1 MADRGD
7 GLCRFCGKGLQQGGR
22 GRKRE
27 FCDSTCR
34 NRFHNRQNA
43 LQAGSAP
50 AQDVLRLGNASK
62 RLADTSAGEWIS
74 WRSKTR
80 HARAIRFIETF
91 CRPPKGFGAK
101 TEIRLAP
108 FQKERLEEWLADG
121 VNSAA
126 MSVARGNGKSTFLAA
141 LAVWAVFD
149 PDESGAPQVPVVA
162 TTMNQAIRSVYG
174 VALAMIRAE
183 TELYNRC
190 LVFSAIGAQKVT
202 VPFTGGELF
211 PVSND
216 VDGLQG
222 LDPSLAICDEIGFMP
237 VESWDSLL
245 LASGK
250 RPRSLVVGIGTP
262 GLDKDNALW
271 HLRQRVHEGVALPGF
286 RFCEYAADEN
296 CDVRDE
302 AQWRKA
308 NPALDAGYQ
317 NLEALRTS
325 VALSPEGHFR
335 VFRLG
340 QWVDGVDCWLGAD
353 ARKDWDALAARRELE
368 AGAPAWVGVDVGIK
382 RDSTAVA
389 VVQARPGGWHVK
401 VRLWLP
407 TASDAVD
414 VTDVMEHIR
423 RLSREVDVQAVS
435 YDPRFFDVPAKML
448 EDEGLPMIEIPQSVE
463 RMTAAVG
470 SLYEVVKRAELS
482 HDGDEPVST
491 QVLNAVA
498 RYNERGF
505 TLAKGKSRGRIDAA
519 IAIALAVDLALRF
532 DPPDAGAQVF
542 FG

>member
-1 MADRGD
+1 VAKFGEWDP
-7 GLCRFCGKGLQQGGR
+7 
-22 GRKRE
+22 KR
-27 FCDSTCR
+27 
-34 NRFHNRQNA
+34 
-43 LQAGSAP
+43 AGNSA
-50 AQDVLRLGNASK
+50 K
-62 RLADTSAGEWIS
+62 RLKNPTVGPWAR
-74 WRSKTR
+74 WRPSSPP
-80 HARAIRFIETF
+80 ARAIRFAETY
-91 CRPPKGFGAK
+91 CRPPKGYGAG
-101 TEIRLAP
+101 EALRLAP
-108 FQKERLEEWLADG
+108 FQKEKLEEWLADG

-141 LAVWAVFD
+141 VGVWALFD
-149 PDESGAPQVPVVA
+149 PDPEGGGPQVPVVA
-162 TTMNQAIRSVYG
+162 TTLQQAIRSVYG
-174 VALAMIRAE
+174 VALSMVNANPELADRAIM
-183 TELYNRC
+183 
-190 LVFSAIGAQKVT
+190 FSGIGTQRIT
-202 VPFTGGELF
+202 VPFTGGEMF

-237 VESWDSLL
+237 IESWDSLL

-286 RFCEYAADEN
+286 RFTEYAADEG
-296 CDVRDE
+296 CDVHDE

-317 NLEALRTS
+317 NIDALRTS

-340 QWVDGVDCWLGAD
+340 QWVDGVDCWLGPD
-353 ARKDWDALAARRELE
+353 ARKEWDALEDPQELE
-368 AGAPAWVGVDVGIK
+368 PGPAWVGVDVGLK

-407 TASDAVD
+407 TATDAVD

-423 RLSREVDVQAVS
+423 RLAQAVEVRGVS

-448 EDEGLPMIEIPQSVE
+448 EDEGFPMIEIPQSVE

-470 SLYEVVKRAELS
+470 TLYELVKRGELT
-482 HDGDEPVST
+482 HDGHGPVST

-498 RYNERGF
+498 RFNERGF

-519 IAIALAVDLALRF
+519 VAIALAVDLAVHDQGGDGLE
-532 DPPDAGAQVF
+532 AWVF
-542 FG
+542 